1 MDGYLLDTCVVSALL
16 DGQHKNYQS
25 VRISDE
31 AIENGAPK
39 YVSRITI
46 AELAFGIGL
55 HEAATGQPHPRA
67 TEILRR
73 AQEYAIR
80 EISRHTASEYAELRK
95 NLAVRY
101 LPNLLRSQRARW
113 IDQWVDRITGEN
125 LQIDEN
131 DLWICAQAREW
142 NLTLFTTDEKM
153 VTRIS
158 QADPSIKFRFV
169 KGI

>member
-1 MDGYLLDTCVVSALL
+1 VDGYLLDTCVVSALL
-16 DGQHKNYQS
+16 DGQHKNYPN

-31 AIENGAPK
+31 AIESGAAR

-46 AELAFGIGL
+46 AELTFGFVL
-55 HEAATGQPHPRA
+55 HEAATGRPHPRA
-67 TEILRR
+67 TEMLRR
-73 AQEYAIR
+73 AQEYGIR
-80 EISRHTASEYAELRK
+80 EISKHTAVEYAELRK
-95 NLAVRY
+95 NLAVTH
-101 LPNLLRSQRARW
+101 LPDLTRSNRARW
-113 IDQWVDRITGEN
+113 VDQWIDRVTGEN
-125 LQIDEN
+125 LQVDEN

-169 KGI
+169 KSL